1 MTQEN
6 DCQKEELSNFFKHT
20 CEIHCL
26 CVLKNNDGRETWRR
40 KNSHFSRRLLCL
52 RVCHAM
58 DDDTPA
64 LEMSSGL
71 KLPGKSSRKI
81 SFNHVSSYEI
91 QMVPVTF
98 TTQLTLFEA
107 CPKSSHKRAST
118 ITSQ

>member
-1 MTQEN
+1 M
-6 DCQKEELSNFFKHT
+6 KHT

-98 TTQLTLFEA
+98 TTHLTLFET
-107 CPKSSHKRAST
+107 CPKSSHKRAYT